1 MKPDLIIARYG
12 EVGLKSNKVRRR
24 FENRLI
30 NNIKASIDA
39 EVKVYQ
45 ARVFIFPKDFD
56 DAIEK
61 LERIF
66 GIVSYSPAVSTKST
80 FEDVERD
87 LATYAEK
94 LHDEGLLDENTRFAI
109 SCRRVGNHE
118 FSSQEMAAFAGA
130 VVVKKYSSPVD
141 LTNPELTIY
150 LEVRDNDTYIF
161 HEKIEGPGG
170 LPLGTQG
177 KVISLVSSGIDSPVA
192 TYLMMK
198 RGCQV
203 IALYCD
209 NQPYTTPDAL
219 KNYEDLIDQL
229 NLYASGAPIK
239 KRVVKYGDYLSTC
252 KSDAPDKMTCV
263 LCKSGMYKL
272 AGMLAKK
279 LHAEAVIDGSSLGQV
294 ASQTLPNILATRED
308 LDVPVLSPLIGLDKV
323 EITKIAQKIGTFE
336 ISKRDDGGCK
346 AVPKYPETK
355 ADLEFVK
362 EIKEAINQD
371 EELKKAFET
380 IEH

>member
-45 ARVFIFPKDFD
+45 ARIFIFPKDFD

-66 GIVSYSPAVSTKST
+66 GIVSYSPAISTKAT
-80 FEDVERD
+80 FEDIEES
-87 LATYAEK
+87 LSSYAEK
-94 LHDEGLLDENTRFAI
+94 LHDEGLLDENTKFAI

-130 VVVKKYSSPVD
+130 VVVRKYSSPVD

-150 LEVRDNDTYIF
+150 IEVRDNDAYIF
-161 HEKIEGPGG
+161 HEKIQGPGG

-209 NQPYTTPDAL
+209 NQPYTSPEAL

-263 LCKSGMYKL
+263 LCKSGMYKI

-279 LHAEAVIDGSSLGQV
+279 MHAEAVIDGSSLGQV

-323 EITKIAQKIGTFE
+323 EITRIAEKIGTYE

-380 IEH
+380 I